1 MIEKLS
7 EELKHL
13 KSTSRGQEN
22 TISYFKK
29 KVEEL
34 TKQLSEEKSERV
46 NLQSE
51 MKRIEHLSSK
61 ASSPRNQDEYED
73 IDKEEHKN

>member
-1 MIEKLS
+1 MR
-7 EELKHL
+7 
-13 KSTSRGQEN
+13 STTRGQEN

-34 TKQLSEEKSERV
+34 SKQVQEEKSERV

-51 MKRIEHLSSK
+51 MRRIEHMSSK
-61 ASSPRNQDEYED
+61 ASSPRNNEDYED
-73 IDKEEHKN
+73 IDKEEQKEEGE